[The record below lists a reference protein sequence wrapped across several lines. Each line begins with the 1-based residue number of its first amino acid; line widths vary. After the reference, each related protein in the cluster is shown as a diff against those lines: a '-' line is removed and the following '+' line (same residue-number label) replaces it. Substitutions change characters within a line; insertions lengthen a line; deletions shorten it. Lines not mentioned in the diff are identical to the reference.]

1 MIFTSSSLTRSR
13 GAVVLFPTDF
23 TGGTAQQVDTPE
35 QSRPLAKRHSITP
48 TLPSTVWRKAG
59 LARASAPMV
68 RMPYRPSFL
77 AVAGPTYSRSLTGRA
92 HTTCR

>member
-13 GAVVLFPTDF
+13 GAVVLLPTDF
-23 TGGTAQQVDTPE
+23 TGGTAQQADTPE

-59 LARASAPMV
+59 LARASAPKV
-68 RMPYRPSFL
+68 RMP
-77 AVAGPTYSRSLTGRA
+77 
-92 HTTCR
+92 